1 MIDATTSA
9 PSRRGRKPKAD
20 KRVPLSLLVS
30 PALRGRLVAMA
41 EETRRSIT
49 RQTELLLE
57 QGVEKHVSKPSFL
70 VANGYRSDN
79 SSTDVARGVGAR
91 AGAFLEINYPG
102 GGKDARIARELE
114 ISAGMAKLLR
124 SGRGWT
130 VARLDQAI
138 QLWPGFRD
146 FVFAPA
152 DDRLV
157 NRLEQLALG
166 LARLANQIGEL
177 RQQLLADQ
185 STCDDQAKE
194 RAA

>member
-1 MIDATTSA
+1 MSKGSKNTS
-9 PSRRGRKPKAD
+9 PSRRSWWRMGTGRTIVLPTWLGVLA
-20 KRVPLSLLVS
+20 PG
-30 PALRGRLVAMA
+30 PAPSS
-41 EETRRSIT
+41 RSTI
-49 RQTELLLE
+49 L
-57 QGVEKHVSKPSFL
+57 
-70 VANGYRSDN
+70 A
-79 SSTDVARGVGAR
+79 VARTRASRAR
-91 AGAFLEINYPG
+91 
-102 GGKDARIARELE
+102 LE